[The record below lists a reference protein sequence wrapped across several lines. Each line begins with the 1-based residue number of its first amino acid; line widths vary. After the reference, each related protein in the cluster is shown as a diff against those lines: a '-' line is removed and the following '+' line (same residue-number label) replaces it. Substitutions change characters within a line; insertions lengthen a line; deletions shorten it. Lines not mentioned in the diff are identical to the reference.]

1 LTGSTTA
8 AALATGLAALAAVG
22 CRTGDEQ
29 EARARAA
36 RLSKAIDTVRDAPN
50 EAKHA
55 SLDAL
60 EEVPCGKDQYCALKK
75 TCVEAYTLHARAIDV
90 IASAREDLTAQG
102 AVTTESAL
110 ALLQGAERDIARSVE
125 LAKVCA
131 DEQGKMIRAE
141 GL

>member
-1 LTGSTTA
+1 LTGSTAA
-8 AALATGLAALAAVG
+8 AALATGLAVLVAIG
-22 CRTGDEQ
+22 CRSADEQ

-50 EAKHA
+50 EEKRA

-60 EEVPCGKDQYCALKK
+60 VELPCEKDAYCALKK
-75 TCVEAYTLHARAIDV
+75 TCVEAYSLHARAMDV
-90 IASAREDLTAQG
+90 IASAHADLAAQG
-102 AVTTESAL
+102 AVMTESAV
-110 ALLQGAERDIARSVE
+110 ALLQGAERDLARSVE

-131 DEQGKMIRAE
+131 DEQGKMVRAE